1 MKEIVFAGA
10 GGQGVLTMGLI
21 LADIAASDGI
31 NVTWVPSYGSAMRGG
46 TANCTVKYC
55 ENIIYNPSP
64 EKPDFLLAMNE
75 PSLRMFLPRVRPGGL
90 VLAADTVAI
99 PEDARDDVHYYKVDC
114 TKLADELKNP
124 KAANIIMIGAV
135 VKLMGDFS
143 RDAAIA
149 AMNHMFE
156 KKGKGKFNAANAVA
170 FEAGYNAISLTP
182 EEAERIGLHCERA

>member
-21 LADIAASDGI
+21 LSEIAANDGI

-64 EKPDFLLAMNE
+64 EAPDFLLAMNE
-75 PSLRMFLPRVRPGGL
+75 LSLRMFLPKISAGGL
-90 VLAADTVAI
+90 VLVADTVSI
-99 PEDARDDVHYYKVDC
+99 PEGARQDLHYYRVDC
-114 TKLADELKNP
+114 TRLADELGNP
-124 KAANIIMIGAV
+124 KGANIIMIGAV

-143 RDAAIA
+143 KDSAIDG
-149 AMNHMFE
+149 MNRMFE
-156 KKGKGKFNAANAVA
+156 KKGKGKFNASNTRA
-170 FEAGYNAISLTP
+170 FETGFDAIALSP
-182 EEAERIGLHCERA
+182 EEAAQVGLHCERN